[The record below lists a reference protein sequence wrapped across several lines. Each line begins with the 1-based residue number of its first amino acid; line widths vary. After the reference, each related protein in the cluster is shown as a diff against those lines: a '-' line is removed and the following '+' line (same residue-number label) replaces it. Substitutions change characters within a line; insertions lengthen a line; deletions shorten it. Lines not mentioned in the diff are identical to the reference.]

1 MRLQPHRDQPSPWAF
16 FADFPRILPYLRPHK
31 RLAGVSLTLVAMSA
45 ITTVLS
51 PWPLAIVVDCVLGNK
66 PLPSL
71 LGFLDGPSRYWLLAI
86 AVVGGLAITGL
97 EHGFAVID
105 NYVNTKLELSMVL
118 DLRSDLLRHIQR
130 LSLPYHDRT
139 KTGQMMFE
147 INNQASGIGRITVAI
162 PPLIQALVTV
172 LGMFVVL
179 VRLDPLLALLSLT
192 VVPPI
197 YISATYYARQIQPR
211 VLDVRHRETQSMT
224 MVHEIIS
231 MMRVVV
237 AFGREG
243 HEWRRFRTQ
252 AEGALSAR
260 VNLTVRQ
267 TMFSLIVTMTTAT
280 GSALVLGFGA
290 YAVLQHRLTAGELL
304 VAIGYVASLYSPLEQ
319 ISNTVSGLQQ
329 QFTTLRATLN
339 ILKTKPEVTERPN
352 ARTAFTARGHVV
364 FDNVSFDYPG
374 RKGALTGVSFDAPPG
389 TSVAIVGPT
398 GAGKTTLL
406 MLVPRF
412 YEATSGRVLLD
423 GRDIRDLTLASLR
436 KQISVVLQEPLLF
449 SGTIADNIRYGQL
462 SASQEQIAEAARA
475 ANAHDFVEQLP
486 KGYATIVGER
496 GSQLS
501 GGERQR
507 ISIARAFL
515 KDAPILI
522 LDEPTSAIDSQ
533 TEAVILDAL
542 ERLMVGRTTF
552 LVAHR
557 LSTIAGANLILVV
570 NRGKIVECGSHEAL
584 LGLDSLYAQLYD
596 AQNGDSHRRRAAANI
611 STDDL
616 AGLTTAFVAAQ
627 ESGDGIS
634 GPALAA
640 LAQALASP
648 ERAQDHA
655 WQLLGAA
662 WPLLRDGE
670 PAALRELAASNG
682 NGGEASAL
690 ARRLLT
696 DLGLPTTLDRT

>member
-1 MRLQPHRDQPSPWAF
+1 MRLGLHRDQPSPWAF

-31 RLAGVSLTLVAMSA
+31 RLAGMSLALVAMSA
-45 ITTVLS
+45 ITSVLA

-71 LGFLDGPSRYWLLAI
+71 LGFLDGTSRYWLLAI

-105 NYVNTKLELSMVL
+105 NYVNTKLDLSMVL

-139 KTGQMMFE
+139 KTGQLMFE

-162 PPLIQALVTV
+162 PPLLQALVTV
-172 LGMFVVL
+172 IGMFVVL
-179 VRLDPLLALLSLT
+179 VRLDPLLALLALT

-197 YISATYYARQIQPR
+197 YVSASYYARRIQPR

-252 AEGALSAR
+252 AESALSAR

-267 TMFSLIVTMTTAT
+267 TIFSLIVTMTTAT
-280 GSALVLGFGA
+280 GSSLVLGFGA

-339 ILKTKPEVTERPN
+339 ILKTEPEVTERPN

-364 FDNVSFDYPG
+364 FDDVSFDYPG
-374 RKGALTGVSFDAPPG
+374 RKRALTHVSFDAPPG
-389 TSVAIVGPT
+389 SRVAIVGPT

-406 MLVPRF
+406 MLIPRF

-423 GRDIRDLTLASLR
+423 GRDVRDLTLASLR
-436 KQISVVLQEPLLF
+436 KQVSVVLQEPLLF

-462 SASQEQIAEAARA
+462 TAGQEQIVDAARA
-475 ANAHDFVEQLP
+475 ANAHDFIERLP
-486 KGYATIVGER
+486 KGYETIVGER

-515 KDAPILI
+515 RDAPILI

-557 LSTIAGANLILVV
+557 LSTIAGSNLILVV
-570 NRGKIVECGSHEAL
+570 NRGTIVECGSHEAL
-584 LGLDSLYAQLYD
+584 VGTDSLYARLYE

-616 AGLTTAFVAAQ
+616 AGLTTAFVAGQ
-627 ESGDGIS
+627 ESGDGVS

-648 ERAQDHA
+648 ERAQNHA

-670 PAALRELAASNG
+670 PAALRELASSNG
-682 NGGEASAL
+682 NGGEASTL

>member
-1 MRLQPHRDQPSPWAF
+1 MRLSPRRDQPSPWAF

-71 LGFLDGPSRYWLLAI
+71 LGFLDGTSRYWLLAI
-86 AVVGGLAITGL
+86 AVVTGLAITGL

-105 NYVNTKLELSMVL
+105 NYVNTKLDLSMVL

-147 INNQASGIGRITVAI
+147 LNNQASGIGRITVAI
-162 PPLIQALVTV
+162 PPLLQALVTV
-172 LGMFVVL
+172 IGMFVVL

-197 YISATYYARQIQPR
+197 YVSATYYARQIQPR

-280 GSALVLGFGA
+280 GSSLVLGFGA

-339 ILKTKPEVTERPN
+339 ILKTEPEVAERPN
-352 ARTAFTARGHVV
+352 ARTAFTAGGHVV
-364 FDNVSFDYPG
+364 FDDVSFDYPG
-374 RKGALTGVSFDAPPG
+374 RRGALTDVSFDAPPG
-389 TSVAIVGPT
+389 SRVAIVGPT

-406 MLVPRF
+406 MLIPRF

-423 GRDIRDLTLASLR
+423 GRDVRDLTLASLR
-436 KQISVVLQEPLLF
+436 KQVSVVMQEPLLF

-462 SASQEQIAEAARA
+462 TASQDQIAEAARA
-475 ANAHDFVEQLP
+475 ASAQDFIEQLP

-515 KDAPILI
+515 RDAPILI

-533 TEAVILDAL
+533 TEAVILNAL

-552 LVAHR
+552 LVSHR
-557 LSTIAGANLILVV
+557 LSTIAGSNLILVV
-570 NRGKIVECGSHEAL
+570 NHGTIVESGSHEAL
-584 LGLDSLYAQLYD
+584 IGTESLYAQLYE
-596 AQNGDSHRRRAAANI
+596 AQNGDSHRRRAAANV
-611 STDDL
+611 SADDL
-616 AGLTTAFVAAQ
+616 AGLTTAFVAGK
-627 ESGDGIS
+627 ESGDGVS

>member
-1 MRLQPHRDQPSPWAF
+1 MRLGLRRDQPSPWAF
-16 FADFPRILPYLRPHK
+16 FADLPRIVPYLRPHK
-31 RLAGVSLTLVAMSA
+31 RLAGMSLALVAMSA
-45 ITTVLS
+45 VTSLLA
-51 PWPLAIVVDCVLGNK
+51 PWPLAIVVDSVLGNK
-66 PLPSL
+66 PLPHL
-71 LGFLDGPSRYWLLAI
+71 LGFLDGTGRYRLLAI

-105 NYVNTKLELSMVL
+105 NYVNTKLDLSMVL

-130 LSLPYHDRT
+130 LALPYHDRT

-162 PPLIQALVTV
+162 PPLLQALVTV
-172 LGMFVVL
+172 IGMFVVL
-179 VRLDPLLALLSLT
+179 LRLDPLLALLALT

-197 YISATYYARQIQPR
+197 YLSATYYARQIQPR

-243 HEWRRFRTQ
+243 HEWRRFRNQ
-252 AEGALSAR
+252 AENALSAR
-260 VNLTVRQ
+260 VKLTVRQ

-280 GSALVLGFGA
+280 GSSLVLGFGA

-329 QFTTLRATLN
+329 QFTTLHATLN
-339 ILKTKPEVTERPN
+339 ILETEPEVAERPN
-352 ARTAFTARGHVV
+352 ARTSFAARGHVV
-364 FDNVSFDYPG
+364 FDDVSFDYPG
-374 RKGALTGVSFDAPPG
+374 RRGALTGVSFDAPPG

-406 MLVPRF
+406 MLIPRF
-412 YEATSGRVLLD
+412 YEASSGRILLD

-436 KQISVVLQEPLLF
+436 RQISVVLQEPLLF
-449 SGTIADNIRYGQL
+449 AGTIAENIRYGYL
-462 SASQEQIAEAARA
+462 NASQEEIAEAARA
-475 ANAHDFVEQLP
+475 ANAHDFIEQLP
-486 KGYATIVGER
+486 KGYATVVGER

-515 KDAPILI
+515 KNAPILI

-552 LVAHR
+552 LVSHR

-570 NRGKIVECGSHEAL
+570 NHGKIVECGPHEAL
-584 LGLDSLYAQLYD
+584 VGADSLYAQLYE
-596 AQNGDSHRRRAAANI
+596 AQNGDSHRRRAAANV
-611 STDDL
+611 SADDL
-616 AGLTTAFVAAQ
+616 AGLTTAFVAGQ
-627 ESGDGIS
+627 ESGDGVS

-670 PAALRELAASNG
+670 PEALRKLAASNG
-682 NGGEASAL
+682 NSGEASAL
-690 ARRLLT
+690 AQRLLT
-696 DLGLPTTLDRT
+696 DLGLPTTLERT